1 MSWPDRKPDRGGS
14 GTMEREE
21 RIPWTQTQVPPP
33 GTAEGPGPG
42 RQAATDGL
50 GQGKAGECRAEAC
63 KQMLRCRIEGAVIK
77 ERQAPTRRV
86 LQIILS

>member
-1 MSWPDRKPDRGGS
+1 
-14 GTMEREE
+14 MEREE
-21 RIPWTQTQVPPP
+21 RIPWAQTQVPPP

-86 LQIILS
+86 LQIILEH